1 MKKILVEF
9 KDEELGND
17 FVEFTY
23 DESKYDYTKTME
35 LAMEVLYISFS
46 DYSYGGSCPDY
57 EEIKEE
63 YPELTKELYGVCM
76 EVLDKGNY
84 GVITERFCEF
94 MEKAFG
100 WEYRIMKIEADSIF
114 DVENGEWAY

>member
-1 MKKILVEF
+1 MKKVLVEF

-23 DESKYDYTKTME
+23 DEEKYDYAKTME
-35 LAMEVLYISFS
+35 LAMETLYISFS

-57 EEIKEE
+57 QELKED
-63 YPELTKELYGVCM
+63 YPELTKELYDVCM
-76 EVLDKGNY
+76 DVLDEGNY

-100 WEYRIMKIEADSIF
+100 WKYYIIKADSIF
-114 DVENGEWAY
+114 DVENGEWAYD